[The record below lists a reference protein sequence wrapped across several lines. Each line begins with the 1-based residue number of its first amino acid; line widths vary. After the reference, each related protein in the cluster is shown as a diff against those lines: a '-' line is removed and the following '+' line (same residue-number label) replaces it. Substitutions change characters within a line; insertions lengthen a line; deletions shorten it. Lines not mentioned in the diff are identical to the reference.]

1 MRGIEGKVVV
11 LGSRGVGKTRLVIK
25 YMKNSLHRNES
36 EVPTIAVSFFT
47 CNIVLDQ
54 VKIKLQ
60 IWDTAGQ
67 ERFRAVAPMYYRNA
81 NAAILVF
88 DLTQYKTFTEIKSWI
103 QELHRNVQDPMIL
116 TLVGNKMDMQAQ
128 RAVSR
133 DEAYLFATS
142 IGATYFETSS
152 ETEQGL
158 EQVFLTTAL
167 GLVRLA
173 DEGKSRSLRS
183 FESCDSLAYTNTNT
197 AFSHSVAALAR
208 SPEHPAF
215 RLPYVD
221 IGLAVD
227 DGEDVKTNGV
237 GRLETPPWSIE
248 HIALGEVERPRYC
261 CY

>member
-1 MRGIEGKVVV
+1 MRGIEGKVLV
-11 LGSRGVGKTRLVIK
+11 LGSRGVGKTRLVIR
-25 YMKNSLHRNES
+25 YIKNTLHRKEN

-47 CNIVLDQ
+47 CNIILDE

-67 ERFRAVAPMYYRNA
+67 ERYRAVAPMYYRNA

-116 TLVGNKMDMQAQ
+116 TLVGNKMDMQTQ

-133 DEAYLFATS
+133 EEAFVFATS
-142 IGATYFETSS
+142 IGATYFETST
-152 ETEQGL
+152 ETDQGL
-158 EQVFLTTAL
+158 EQVFISTAQ

-173 DEGKSRSLRS
+173 DEGKSPSLRS
-183 FESCDSLAYTNTNT
+183 FESTDSLAYTNTNT
-197 AFSHSVAALAR
+197 AFSHTVAALAR
-208 SPEHPAF
+208 SSGNAAF

-221 IGLAVD
+221 IGLAVE
-227 DGEDVKTNGV
+227 GEDVKTNGV
-237 GRLETPPWSIE
+237 GRLETAPWSIE
-248 HIALGEVERPRYC
+248 HIALGEVERPSWC

>member
-25 YMKNSLHRNES
+25 YIKNTLNTN

-47 CNIVLDQ
+47 CNIILDD

-67 ERFRAVAPMYYRNA
+67 ERYKAVAPMYYRNA

-116 TLVGNKMDMQAQ
+116 TLVGNKMDLQSQ

-133 DEAYLFATS
+133 DEAFLFANS

-152 ETEQGL
+152 ETDQGL
-158 EQVFLTTAL
+158 EQVFLSTAN

-173 DEGKSRSLRS
+173 NEGKSHSLRS
-183 FESCDSLAYTNTNT
+183 FQSTDSLAYTSTPT
-197 AFSHSVAALAR
+197 AFTTAALAR
-208 SPEHPAF
+208 NQEHPAF
-215 RLPYVD
+215 RLPYVH
-221 IGLAVD
+221 IGIPV
-227 DGEDVKTNGV
+227 DGEDIKTTGV
-237 GRLETPPWSIE
+237 GRLETPSWSIQ
-248 HIALGEVERPRYC
+248 HIALGEVERPSWC

>member
-25 YMKNSLHRNES
+25 YIKNALHRS
-36 EVPTIAVSFFT
+36 EEPTIAVSFFT
-47 CNIVLDQ
+47 CNIILDD

-88 DLTQYKTFTEIKSWI
+88 DLTQYKTFAEIKSWI
-103 QELHRNVQDPMIL
+103 QELHRNVQDPMEL
-116 TLVGNKMDMQAQ
+116 TLVGNKMDMLAQ

-133 DEAYLFATS
+133 DEAYLFASS
-142 IGATYFETSS
+142 IGANYFETST
-152 ETEQGL
+152 ETDQGL
-158 EQVFLTTAL
+158 EQVFLSTAR

-173 DEGKSRSLRS
+173 DEGKSHSLRS
-183 FESCDSLAYTNTNT
+183 FESSDSLAYTNGNT
-197 AFSHSVAALAR
+197 AFSYTAAALANR
-208 SPEHPAF
+208 NQAF
-215 RLPYVD
+215 RLPFVHIGIPVD
-221 IGLAVD
+221 GLD
-227 DGEDVKTNGV
+227 DVKTTGE
-237 GRLETPPWSIE
+237 GRLETPSWSIE
-248 HIALGEVERPRYC
+248 HIALGEVEQPRWC

>member
-1 MRGIEGKVVV
+1 MRGIEGKVLV
-11 LGSRGVGKTRLVIK
+11 LGSRGKHTRFHPFPISMAVRWAPFRSLNDPHNVS
-25 YMKNSLHRNES
+25 NSINGPLKRLI
-36 EVPTIAVSFFT
+36 TG
-47 CNIVLDQ
+47 
-54 VKIKLQ
+54 

-67 ERFRAVAPMYYRNA
+67 ERYRAMAPMYYRNA

-133 DEAYLFATS
+133 EEAFVFATS
-142 IGATYFETSS
+142 IGATYFETST
-152 ETEQGL
+152 ETDQGL
-158 EQVFLTTAL
+158 EQVFISTAQ

-173 DEGKSRSLRS
+173 DEGKSPSLRS
-183 FESCDSLAYTNTNT
+183 FQSTDSLAYTNTNT
-197 AFSHSVAALAR
+197 AFSHTVAALAR
-208 SPEHPAF
+208 SSGNAAF

-221 IGLAVD
+221 IGLAVE
-227 DGEDVKTNGV
+227 GEDVKTNGV
-237 GRLETPPWSIE
+237 GRLETAPWSIE
-248 HIALGEVERPRYC
+248 HIALGEVERPSWC

>member
-11 LGSRGVGKTRLVIK
+11 LGSRGVGKTRLVIR
-25 YMKNSLHRNES
+25 YIKNTQHRSES

-47 CNIVLDQ
+47 CNIILDE

-67 ERFRAVAPMYYRNA
+67 ERYRAVAPMYYRNA

-133 DEAYLFATS
+133 DEAFLFATS
-142 IGATYFETSS
+142 IGATYFETST
-152 ETEQGL
+152 ETDQGL
-158 EQVFLTTAL
+158 EQVFLSTAL
-167 GLVRLA
+167 GMVRLA
-173 DEGKSRSLRS
+173 DEGKSHSLRS
-183 FESCDSLAYTNTNT
+183 FESTDSLAYTNTNT
-197 AFSHSVAALAR
+197 AFSHTVAALAR
-208 SPEHPAF
+208 SPGNAAF

-221 IGLAVD
+221 IGVAVE
-227 DGEDVKTNGV
+227 GEDVKTNGV

-248 HIALGEVERPRYC
+248 HIALGEVERPSWC

>member
-11 LGSRGVGKTRLVIK
+11 LGSRGVGKTRLVIR
-25 YMKNSLHRNES
+25 YIKNTLHRSES

-47 CNIVLDQ
+47 CNIILDE

-67 ERFRAVAPMYYRNA
+67 ERYRAVAPMYYRNA

-116 TLVGNKMDMQAQ
+116 TLVGNKMDMHAQ

-133 DEAYLFATS
+133 DEAFVFATS
-142 IGATYFETSS
+142 IGATYFETST
-152 ETEQGL
+152 ETDQGL
-158 EQVFLTTAL
+158 EQVFLSTAL
-167 GLVRLA
+167 GMVRLA
-173 DEGKSRSLRS
+173 DEGKSHSLRS
-183 FESCDSLAYTNTNT
+183 FESTDSLAYTNTNT
-197 AFSHSVAALAR
+197 AFSHTVAALAR
-208 SPEHPAF
+208 NPSNAAF

-221 IGLAVD
+221 IGLTV

-237 GRLETPPWSIE
+237 GRLETASWSIE
-248 HIALGEVERPRYC
+248 HIALGEVERPTWC

>member
-11 LGSRGVGKTRLVIK
+11 LGSRGVGKTRLVIR
-25 YMKNSLHRNES
+25 YIKNTLHRSES

-47 CNIVLDQ
+47 CNIFLDE

-67 ERFRAVAPMYYRNA
+67 ERYRAVAPMYYRNA

-103 QELHRNVQDPMIL
+103 QELHRNVQDPMIF

-133 DEAYLFATS
+133 DEAFVFATS
-142 IGATYFETSS
+142 IGATYFETST
-152 ETEQGL
+152 ETDQGL
-158 EQVFLTTAL
+158 EQVFLSTAL

-173 DEGKSRSLRS
+173 DEGKSHSLRS
-183 FESCDSLAYTNTNT
+183 FESSDSLAYTNTNT
-197 AFSHSVAALAR
+197 AFSHTVAALSR
-208 SPEHPAF
+208 NPANASF

-221 IGLAVD
+221 IGLAV

-248 HIALGEVERPRYC
+248 HIALGEVERPSWC

>member
-11 LGSRGVGKTRLVIK
+11 LGSRGVGKTRLVIR
-25 YMKNSLHRNES
+25 YIKNTLHRSES

-47 CNIVLDQ
+47 CNIILDE

-67 ERFRAVAPMYYRNA
+67 ERYRAVAPMYYRNA

-133 DEAYLFATS
+133 DEAFLFATS
-142 IGATYFETSS
+142 IGATYFETST
-152 ETEQGL
+152 ETDQGL
-158 EQVFLTTAL
+158 EQVFLSTAL
-167 GLVRLA
+167 GMVRLA
-173 DEGKSRSLRS
+173 DEVTLW
-183 FESCDSLAYTNTNT
+183 
-197 AFSHSVAALAR
+197 
-208 SPEHPAF
+208 
-215 RLPYVD
+215 
-221 IGLAVD
+221 
-227 DGEDVKTNGV
+227 
-237 GRLETPPWSIE
+237 PPW
-248 HIALGEVERPRYC
+248 LGVRAMLPSDCRTWTSAWPLRARM
-261 CY
+261 

>member
-11 LGSRGVGKTRLVIK
+11 LGSRGVGKTRLVIR
-25 YMKNSLHRNES
+25 YIKNTLHRSES

-47 CNIVLDQ
+47 CNIILDE

-67 ERFRAVAPMYYRNA
+67 ERYRAVAPMYYRNA

-133 DEAYLFATS
+133 DEAFLFATS
-142 IGATYFETSS
+142 IGATYFETST
-152 ETEQGL
+152 ETDQGL
-158 EQVFLTTAL
+158 EQVFLSTAL
-167 GLVRLA
+167 GMVRLA
-173 DEGKSRSLRS
+173 DEGKSHSLRS
-183 FESCDSLAYTNTNT
+183 FESTDSLAYTNTNT
-197 AFSHSVAALAR
+197 AFSHTVAALAR
-208 SPEHPAF
+208 SPGNAAF

-221 IGLAVD
+221 IGLAVE
-227 DGEDVKTNGV
+227 GEDVKTNGV

-248 HIALGEVERPRYC
+248 HIALGEVERPSWC

>member
-11 LGSRGVGKTRLVIK
+11 LGSRGVGKSRLVIK
-25 YMKNSLHRNES
+25 YIKNALHRTE
-36 EVPTIAVSFFT
+36 EPTIAVSFFT
-47 CNIVLDQ
+47 CNIILDD

-116 TLVGNKMDMQAQ
+116 TLVGNKTDMQSQ

-133 DEAYLFATS
+133 DEAHLFAIS
-142 IGATYFETSS
+142 IGATYFETST
-152 ETEQGL
+152 ETDQGL
-158 EQVFLTTAL
+158 EQVFLSTAL

-173 DEGKSRSLRS
+173 DEGKSHSLRS
-183 FESCDSLAYTNTNT
+183 FESSDSLFYTNSNT
-197 AFSHSVAALAR
+197 AFSYTASALAAR
-208 SPEHPAF
+208 NLDSSAF
-215 RLPYVD
+215 RLPYVH
-221 IGLAVD
+221 IGIPV
-227 DGEDVKTNGV
+227 DGEDVKPTGE
-237 GRLETPPWSIE
+237 GRLETPSWAIE
-248 HIALGEVERPRYC
+248 HIALGQVERSRWC

>member
-11 LGSRGVGKTRLVIK
+11 LGSRGVGKSRLVIK
-25 YMKNSLHRNES
+25 YIKNALHRAE
-36 EVPTIAVSFFT
+36 EPTIAVSFFT
-47 CNIVLDQ
+47 CNIVLDD

-116 TLVGNKMDMQAQ
+116 TLVGNKMDLQAQ

-133 DEAYLFATS
+133 DEAYVFASS
-142 IGATYFETSS
+142 IGATYFETST
-152 ETEQGL
+152 ETDQGL
-158 EQVFLTTAL
+158 EQVFLSTAM

-173 DEGKSRSLRS
+173 DEGKSHSLRS
-183 FESCDSLAYTNTNT
+183 FQSTDSLAYTNGNT
-197 AFSHSVAALAR
+197 AFSHTVAALAR
-208 SPEHPAF
+208 NQDSAAF
-215 RLPYVD
+215 RLPYVH
-221 IGLAVD
+221 IGIPVD
-227 DGEDVKTNGV
+227 GQDVKTTGE
-237 GRLETPPWSIE
+237 GRLETPSWSIE
-248 HIALGEVERPRYC
+248 HIALGEVENPRWC

>member
-11 LGSRGVGKTRLVIK
+11 LGSRGVGKTRLVIR
-25 YMKNSLHRNES
+25 YIKNTLHRSES

-47 CNIVLDQ
+47 CNIILDE

-67 ERFRAVAPMYYRNA
+67 ERYRAVAPMYYRNA

-103 QELHRNVQDPMIL
+103 HELHRNVQDPMIF

-133 DEAYLFATS
+133 DEAFVFATS
-142 IGATYFETSS
+142 IGATYFETST
-152 ETEQGL
+152 ETDQGL
-158 EQVFLTTAL
+158 EQVFLSTAL

-173 DEGKSRSLRS
+173 DEGKSHSLRS
-183 FESCDSLAYTNTNT
+183 FESSDSLAYTNTNT
-197 AFSHSVAALAR
+197 AFSHTVAALSRNPGNA
-208 SPEHPAF
+208 AF

-221 IGLAVD
+221 IGLAVE
-227 DGEDVKTNGV
+227 GEDVKTNGV
-237 GRLETPPWSIE
+237 GRLETASWSIE
-248 HIALGEVERPRYC
+248 HIALGEVERPSWC